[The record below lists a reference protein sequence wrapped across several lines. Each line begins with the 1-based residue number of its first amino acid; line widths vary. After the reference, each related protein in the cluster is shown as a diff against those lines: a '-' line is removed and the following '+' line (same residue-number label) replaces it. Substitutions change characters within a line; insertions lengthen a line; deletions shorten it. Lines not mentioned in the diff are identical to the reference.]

1 MVKQFTIPCSFNGE
15 TAPVTFYIGHP
26 ESGHHPINFQM
37 NWLSS
42 AKGGVVP
49 QNLGDTLK
57 NLQDL
62 AYENGAD
69 FEEMCY
75 YALISA
81 TSNNTTGNGV
91 TKEAITG
98 YADEFVKKELGEDY
112 VEDTLA
118 AADSQDD
125 TQTQKQSSQQVAS
138 SNVGVQ
144 TAATSQPSSNSTS
157 SGDSDLMDEIDQ
169 LLSSIDNAD
178 NSSSRGSGS
187 SATASASSSSS
198 SSNYSDNDDLL
209 MGDDA
214 LLSDGS
220 ASSSSASS
228 SQANNNSLMG
238 EIDDLLQ
245 NLDGNSEKKDTG
257 ANSSNASS
265 SQASDDNSLANE
277 IDNLLQELSGES
289 VGKING
295 EVNTAVYGEDDD
307 LLG

>member
-49 QNLGDTLK
+49 QDLVDTLK

-81 TSNNTTGNGV
+81 TSNNTSGNGV

-118 AADSQDD
+118 AADSQDN
-125 TQTQKQSSQQVAS
+125 TQAQKQSSQQGAS
-138 SNVGVQ
+138 STATAQ
-144 TAATSQPSSNSTS
+144 TATTSQPSSSAS
-157 SGDSDLMDEIDQ
+157 GGDSDLMDEIDQ

-178 NSSSRGSGS
+178 NNSSSGSGS
-187 SATASASSSSS
+187 GATASVSSSSS

-214 LLSDGS
+214 LLSDSVGGG
-220 ASSSSASS
+220 ASS
-228 SQANNNSLMG
+228 SQANDNSLMG

-245 NLDGNSEKKDTG
+245 NLDDNSEKKDIG

>member
-49 QNLGDTLK
+49 QDLVDTLK

-98 YADEFVKKELGEDY
+98 YADEFVKKELGDDY

-118 AADSQDD
+118 AADSQDN
-125 TQTQKQSSQQVAS
+125 TQTKTQTSQQVTS

-144 TAATSQPSSNSTS
+144 TAATSQPSSSSTS
-157 SGDSDLMDEIDQ
+157 GGDSDLIDEIDQ

-178 NSSSRGSGS
+178 NNSSSGSGS

-209 MGDDA
+209 MGDDD
-214 LLSDGS
+214 LLSDGAAS
-220 ASSSSASS
+220 SSSSSSASS
-228 SQANNNSLMG
+228 L
-238 EIDDLLQ
+238 
-245 NLDGNSEKKDTG
+245 
-257 ANSSNASS
+257 
-265 SQASDDNSLANE
+265 QASDDNSLANE
-277 IDNLLQELSGES
+277 IDDLLKELSGES

-295 EVNTAVYGEDDD
+295 EVNSAVYGEDDD

>member
-49 QNLGDTLK
+49 QDLVDTLK

-81 TSNNTTGNGV
+81 TSNSTSSNGV

-98 YADEFVKKELGEDY
+98 YADEFIKNELGDDY
-112 VEDTLA
+112 VEDTIA

-125 TQTQKQSSQQVAS
+125 TQAQEQSTQQATSGTATA
-138 SNVGVQ
+138 Q
-144 TAATSQPSSNSTS
+144 TAATSQPSSS
-157 SGDSDLMDEIDQ
+157 SSASGGDSDLMDEIDQ

-178 NSSSRGSGS
+178 NNSASGSGS
-187 SATASASSSSS
+187 SATASASSSSG

-214 LLSDGS
+214 LLSDGVGGG
-220 ASSSSASS
+220 ANS

-245 NLDGNSEKKDTG
+245 NLDDNSEKKDIG
-257 ANSSNASS
+257 ANSSNASG
-265 SQASDDNSLANE
+265 SQTSDDNSLANE

>member
-49 QNLGDTLK
+49 QDLVDTLK

-98 YADEFVKKELGEDY
+98 YADEFIKNELGDDY
-112 VEDTLA
+112 VEETLA
-118 AADSQDD
+118 AADNQDD
-125 TQTQKQSSQQVAS
+125 GKAQEQSSQQ
-138 SNVGVQ
+138 
-144 TAATSQPSSNSTS
+144 ATSSSAGTQTTPTSTSPSSSTS
-157 SGDSDLMDEIDQ
+157 SSDSDLMDDIDD
-169 LLSSIDNAD
+169 LLKSLDDSSISN
-178 NSSSRGSGS
+178 
-187 SATASASSSSS
+187 SSSSS
-198 SSNYSDNDDLL
+198 SGTNSPASSLSSDSNYNDNDDLL
-209 MGDDA
+209 MGDND
-214 LLSDGS
+214 LLSDNVGVS
-220 ASSSSASS
+220 TS
-228 SQANNNSLMG
+228 
-238 EIDDLLQ
+238 
-245 NLDGNSEKKDTG
+245 
-257 ANSSNASS
+257 SSNASG
-265 SQASDDNSLANE
+265 SQTSDDNSLANE
-277 IDNLLQELSGES
+277 IDDLLKELSGES
-289 VGKING
+289 VGAISR
-295 EVNTAVYGEDDD
+295 EVNSAVYGGDDD

>member
-49 QNLGDTLK
+49 QDLVDTLK

-125 TQTQKQSSQQVAS
+125 TQTQERSSQQVAS
-138 SNVGVQ
+138 SNVGGQ
-144 TAATSQPSSNSTS
+144 TAATSQPSSSAS

-178 NSSSRGSGS
+178 NSSSSSSGS
-187 SATASASSSSS
+187 SATTSASSSSG
-198 SSNYSDNDDLL
+198 SSNYSDDDDLL
-209 MGDDA
+209 MGDDD
-214 LLSDGS
+214 LLSDSDG
-220 ASSSSASS
+220 SSSSSSSTSS
-228 SQANNNSLMG
+228 SQTSG
-238 EIDDLLQ
+238 
-245 NLDGNSEKKDTG
+245 
-257 ANSSNASS
+257 
-265 SQASDDNSLANE
+265 DNSLANE
-277 IDNLLQELSGES
+277 IDALLNELSGES

>member
-49 QNLGDTLK
+49 QDLVDTLK

-125 TQTQKQSSQQVAS
+125 AQAQKQSSQQATS
-138 SNVGVQ
+138 STATQ
-144 TAATSQPSSNSTS
+144 TATSSQSSTS
-157 SGDSDLMDEIDQ
+157 STTSGDSDLMDEIDQ

-178 NSSSRGSGS
+178 NNSSSGTGS

-214 LLSDGS
+214 LLSDGVGGG
-220 ASSSSASS
+220 ANS
-228 SQANNNSLMG
+228 SQANNNSLMD

-245 NLDGNSEKKDTG
+245 NLDDNSEKKDIA
-257 ANSSNASS
+257 ANSSNAIG
-265 SQASDDNSLANE
+265 SQASGDNSLANE

-289 VGKING
+289 VGKMHGEINA
-295 EVNTAVYGEDDD
+295 AVYGEDDD

>member
-49 QNLGDTLK
+49 QDLVDTLK

-98 YADEFVKKELGEDY
+98 YADEFIKNELGEDY

-125 TQTQKQSSQQVAS
+125 GKAQKQSSQQVAS
-138 SNVGVQ
+138 SNVGGQ
-144 TAATSQPSSNSTS
+144 TAATSEPSSSAS

-178 NSSSRGSGS
+178 NSSSGSSGS
-187 SATASASSSSS
+187 SATSSVSSSSS

-214 LLSDGS
+214 LLSDSVGGG
-220 ASSSSASS
+220 ASS
-228 SQANNNSLMG
+228 SQANDNSLMG

-245 NLDGNSEKKDTG
+245 NLDDNSEKKDIS
-257 ANSSNASS
+257 ANSSNASG

>member
-49 QNLGDTLK
+49 QDLVDTLK

-98 YADEFVKKELGEDY
+98 YADEFIKNELGEDY

-125 TQTQKQSSQQVAS
+125 GKAQKQSSQQVAS
-138 SNVGVQ
+138 SNVGGQ
-144 TAATSQPSSNSTS
+144 TAATSEPSSSAS

-169 LLSSIDNAD
+169 LLRSIDNAD
-178 NSSSRGSGS
+178 NSSSSGSGS
-187 SATASASSSSS
+187 GATASASSSSS

-214 LLSDGS
+214 LLSDSVGGG
-220 ASSSSASS
+220 ASS
-228 SQANNNSLMG
+228 SQANDNSLMG

-245 NLDGNSEKKDTG
+245 NLDDNSEKKDIS
-257 ANSSNASS
+257 ANSSNASG

>member
-49 QNLGDTLK
+49 QDLVDTLK

-118 AADSQDD
+118 AADSQDN
-125 TQTQKQSSQQVAS
+125 TQTKAQTSQQATS

-144 TAATSQPSSNSTS
+144 TAATSQPSSSSTS

-178 NSSSRGSGS
+178 NNSSSGSGS
-187 SATASASSSSS
+187 SAASSSSNS
-198 SSNYSDNDDLL
+198 SVSGNYNDNDDLL
-209 MGDDA
+209 MGDDD
-214 LLSDGS
+214 LLSDSSVG
-220 ASSSSASS
+220 SSSASS
-228 SQANNNSLMG
+228 SQADSNSLTS
-238 EIDDLLQ
+238 EIDNLLKE
-245 NLDGNSEKKDTG
+245 LDSNSGSSDIST
-257 ANSSNASS
+257 NSSSATS
-265 SQASDDNSLANE
+265 SQASDDNSLAND
-277 IDNLLQELSGES
+277 IDDLLKELSGES

-307 LLG
+307 LLC

>member
-42 AKGGVVP
+42 AKGGTVP
-49 QNLGDTLK
+49 QDLVDTLK

-125 TQTQKQSSQQVAS
+125 TQAQKQSSQQVAS
-138 SNVGVQ
+138 INVGGQ
-144 TAATSQPSSNSTS
+144 TAATSQPSSSSTS
-157 SGDSDLMDEIDQ
+157 SSDSDLMDEIDQ

-178 NSSSRGSGS
+178 NNGSSGSGS
-187 SATASASSSSS
+187 GATASASSSSS

-209 MGDDA
+209 MGDDV
-214 LLSDGS
+214 LLSDGVGGG
-220 ASSSSASS
+220 ANS

-245 NLDGNSEKKDTG
+245 NLDDNSEKKDIV
-257 ANSSNASS
+257 ANSSNASG
-265 SQASDDNSLANE
+265 SQTSDDNSLANE

>member
-42 AKGGVVP
+42 AKGGTVP
-49 QNLGDTLK
+49 QDLVDTLK

-98 YADEFVKKELGEDY
+98 YADEFIKNELGDDY

-125 TQTQKQSSQQVAS
+125 EKEQEQSSQQSVVLERKQQQPRNHPAVA
-138 SNVGVQ
+138 VQ
-144 TAATSQPSSNSTS
+144 
-157 SGDSDLMDEIDQ
+157 
-169 LLSSIDNAD
+169 
-178 NSSSRGSGS
+178 
-187 SATASASSSSS
+187 
-198 SSNYSDNDDLL
+198 
-209 MGDDA
+209 
-214 LLSDGS
+214 
-220 ASSSSASS
+220 
-228 SQANNNSLMG
+228 
-238 EIDDLLQ
+238 
-245 NLDGNSEKKDTG
+245 
-257 ANSSNASS
+257 
-265 SQASDDNSLANE
+265 
-277 IDNLLQELSGES
+277 
-289 VGKING
+289 
-295 EVNTAVYGEDDD
+295 AVVIAI
-307 LLG
+307 

>member
-42 AKGGVVP
+42 AKGGVVH
-49 QNLGDTLK
+49 QDLVDTLK

-81 TSNNTTGNGV
+81 TSNNTVGNGV

-98 YADEFVKKELGEDY
+98 YADEFIKNELGDDY

-118 AADSQDD
+118 AADNQDD
-125 TQTQKQSSQQVAS
+125 GKAQEQPSQQATSSSVGTQTATSSQSSMS
-138 SNVGVQ
+138 STTG
-144 TAATSQPSSNSTS
+144 
-157 SGDSDLMDEIDQ
+157 GDSDLMNDIDD
-169 LLSSIDNAD
+169 LLKSLDDN
-178 NSSSRGSGS
+178 NSSSGTGSG
-187 SATASASSSSS
+187 ATASASSSSS

-209 MGDDA
+209 MGDDD
-214 LLSDGS
+214 LLSDNVGVS
-220 ASSSSASS
+220 TS
-228 SQANNNSLMG
+228 
-238 EIDDLLQ
+238 
-245 NLDGNSEKKDTG
+245 
-257 ANSSNASS
+257 SSNASG
-265 SQASDDNSLANE
+265 SQTSDDNSLADE
-277 IDNLLQELSGES
+277 IDDLLKELSGES

-295 EVNTAVYGEDDD
+295 EVNNAVYGGDDD

>member
-49 QNLGDTLK
+49 QDLVDTLK

-98 YADEFVKKELGEDY
+98 YADEFIKNELGDDY

-118 AADSQDD
+118 AADSQDN
-125 TQTQKQSSQQVAS
+125 TQTQEQSTQQATS
-138 SNVGVQ
+138 GTATAQ
-144 TAATSQPSSNSTS
+144 TATTTSQPSSSAS
-157 SGDSDLMDEIDQ
+157 GGDSDLMDEIDQ

-178 NSSSRGSGS
+178 NNSSSGSGS
-187 SATASASSSSS
+187 SAITSASSSSG

-209 MGDDA
+209 MGDDV
-214 LLSDGS
+214 LLSDSVGGG
-220 ASSSSASS
+220 ASS

-238 EIDDLLQ
+238 EIDNLLKE
-245 NLDGNSEKKDTG
+245 LDSNSVSGDIG
-257 ANSSNASS
+257 ASSSSATS

>member
-49 QNLGDTLK
+49 QDLVDTLK

-118 AADSQDD
+118 AADSSDGDNQTQEQPSQMSANSSVE
-125 TQTQKQSSQQVAS
+125 TQT
-138 SNVGVQ
+138 
-144 TAATSQPSSNSTS
+144 
-157 SGDSDLMDEIDQ
+157 
-169 LLSSIDNAD
+169 
-178 NSSSRGSGS
+178 
-187 SATASASSSSS
+187 ATASAASNSNTASDDDIMGEIDDLLKSLDDGSSSSSTGSSTTSSVSSSSS

-209 MGDDA
+209 MDDDV
-214 LLSDGS
+214 LLSDSVGGG
-220 ASSSSASS
+220 ASS
-228 SQANNNSLMG
+228 SQANDNSLMG

-245 NLDGNSEKKDTG
+245 NLDDNSEKKDIV
-257 ANSSNASS
+257 ANSSNASG
-265 SQASDDNSLANE
+265 SQASGDNSLADE
-277 IDNLLQELSGES
+277 IDDLLKELSGES
-289 VGKING
+289 VGKISG
-295 EVNTAVYGEDDD
+295 KVNTAVYGEDDD

>member
-49 QNLGDTLK
+49 QDLVDTLK

-98 YADEFVKKELGEDY
+98 YADEFIKNELGDDY

-118 AADSQDD
+118 AADSSDGDNQTQEQPSQMSANSSVE
-125 TQTQKQSSQQVAS
+125 TQTATAS
-138 SNVGVQ
+138 
-144 TAATSQPSSNSTS
+144 AASNSNTA
-157 SGDSDLMDEIDQ
+157 SDDDIMGEIDD
-169 LLSSIDNAD
+169 LLKSLDD
-178 NSSSRGSGS
+178 GSSSSSSGSGS
-187 SATASASSSSS
+187 STTSSASSSSS
-198 SSNYSDNDDLL
+198 SSNYSDDDDLL

-214 LLSDGS
+214 LLSDSDG
-220 ASSSSASS
+220 SSSSSSSTSS
-228 SQANNNSLMG
+228 SQTSDNNSLAD
-238 EIDDLLQ
+238 EIDDLL
-245 NLDGNSEKKDTG
+245 K
-257 ANSSNASS
+257 
-265 SQASDDNSLANE
+265 
-277 IDNLLQELSGES
+277 ELSGES
-289 VGKING
+289 VGKISG
-295 EVNTAVYGEDDD
+295 KVNTDVYGEDDD

>member
-15 TAPVTFYIGHP
+15 AAPVTFYIGHP

-49 QNLGDTLK
+49 QDLVDTLK

-81 TSNNTTGNGV
+81 TSNNTAGNGV
-91 TKEAITG
+91 TKESITG
-98 YADEFVKKELGEDY
+98 YADEFIKNELGEDY

-125 TQTQKQSSQQVAS
+125 TQTQARQSQQTTSDSTVAQ
-138 SNVGVQ
+138 N
-144 TAATSQPSSNSTS
+144 ATTSKPSSSSTGS
-157 SGDSDLMDEIDQ
+157 DDSDLMDDIDS
-169 LLSSIDNAD
+169 LLTSPDD
-178 NSSSRGSGS
+178 SGS
-187 SATASASSSSS
+187 SGSNSSGSNTTYHALSLSSLSS

-209 MGDDA
+209 MDDNN
-214 LLSDGS
+214 LLSDNVDSS

-228 SQANNNSLMG
+228 SQ
-238 EIDDLLQ
+238 
-245 NLDGNSEKKDTG
+245 T
-257 ANSSNASS
+257 
-265 SQASDDNSLANE
+265 SDDNSLANE
-277 IDNLLQELSGES
+277 IDELLKELSGES
-289 VGKING
+289 VSATSGK
-295 EVNTAVYGEDDD
+295 VNSAVYGEDED
-307 LLG
+307 LL

>member
-49 QNLGDTLK
+49 QDLVDTLK

-98 YADEFVKKELGEDY
+98 YADEFIKNELGDDY
-112 VEDTLA
+112 VKDTLA

-125 TQTQKQSSQQVAS
+125 GKVQEQTSKQ
-138 SNVGVQ
+138 
-144 TAATSQPSSNSTS
+144 ATSGSVEVKTSTTSPSDSSTS
-157 SGDSDLMDEIDQ
+157 GSDSDLMGDIDD
-169 LLSSIDNAD
+169 LLKSLDDDSSL
-178 NSSSRGSGS
+178 SGSGS
-187 SATASASSSSS
+187 SADSSTSTSLSSSSS
-198 SSNYSDNDDLL
+198 GNYSDNDDLL
-209 MGDDA
+209 MGDDD
-214 LLSDGS
+214 LLSDS
-220 ASSSSASS
+220 VSSSSSS
-228 SQANNNSLMG
+228 S
-238 EIDDLLQ
+238 LQ
-245 NLDGNSEKKDTG
+245 T
-257 ANSSNASS
+257 
-265 SQASDDNSLANE
+265 SDDNSLANE
-277 IDNLLQELSGES
+277 IDDLLRELSDDDN
-289 VGKING
+289 NG
-295 EVNTAVYGEDDD
+295 AKSSSSSGSGCGDFNTAVYGEDDD
-307 LLG
+307 LFG

>member
-49 QNLGDTLK
+49 QDLVDTLK

-98 YADEFVKKELGEDY
+98 YADEFISFLFRRG
-112 VEDTLA
+112 
-118 AADSQDD
+118 
-125 TQTQKQSSQQVAS
+125 QSS
-138 SNVGVQ
+138 
-144 TAATSQPSSNSTS
+144 
-157 SGDSDLMDEIDQ
+157 
-169 LLSSIDNAD
+169 
-178 NSSSRGSGS
+178 
-187 SATASASSSSS
+187 
-198 SSNYSDNDDLL
+198 
-209 MGDDA
+209 
-214 LLSDGS
+214 
-220 ASSSSASS
+220 
-228 SQANNNSLMG
+228 
-238 EIDDLLQ
+238 
-245 NLDGNSEKKDTG
+245 
-257 ANSSNASS
+257 
-265 SQASDDNSLANE
+265 
-277 IDNLLQELSGES
+277 
-289 VGKING
+289 
-295 EVNTAVYGEDDD
+295 
-307 LLG
+307 